1 MKNYKINGIELDLR
15 GIEIDI
21 KNTDS
26 KGYEISV
33 GSKRAKDIGRLK
45 TIIIVLKNILHEAK
59 EIKKDETKYEIL
71 VPMLRG

>member
-1 MKNYKINGIELDLR
+1 MKTTKINGIELDLR
-15 GIEIDI
+15 GIEINI

-26 KGYEISV
+26 KGYQISV
-33 GSKRAKDIGRLK
+33 SSERAKDIGRLR
-45 TIIIVLKNILHEAK
+45 TIVIVLKNILHEAK